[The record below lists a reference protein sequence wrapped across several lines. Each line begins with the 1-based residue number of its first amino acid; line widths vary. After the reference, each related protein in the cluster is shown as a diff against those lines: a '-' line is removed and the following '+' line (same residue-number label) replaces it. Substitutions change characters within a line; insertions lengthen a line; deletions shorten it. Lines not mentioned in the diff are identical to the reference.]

1 MASDERIS
9 ALDDTAAQSPEPGVA
24 MAVGDPGAAPPAPA
38 GIRGGTAVDRRSLFR
53 LAAGAAGLTAA
64 GVVLGACDMVDEST
78 DPRVQVLR
86 RATFGISTASLA
98 HIRQLG
104 TGAWLDEQ
112 LDPARLNTTALDATL
127 AAFPLLSASRAEV
140 FAAAATTDVGVQL
153 RAAAM
158 VRAIES
164 PAQLFERMVEF
175 WSDHLNV
182 PVTDRRSGALKIIED
197 REVIRPHALGRFA
210 DLLVASAKSP
220 AMLNYLDNGSS
231 RRGSPNENYA
241 RELLELHTVGV
252 GNHTE
257 DDVAATARLLT
268 GWVIDGS
275 TGGSRFAFSRHDPAV
290 VTAVGWT
297 RPAAGTATTSE
308 AHVDA
313 FLVHLARHPATARRI
328 ATKLALRFGG
338 DVPAPGL
345 VDDLTAA
352 YLANDT
358 AIAPV
363 LPALFSHPEFLAAR
377 GTKFRRPLDW
387 FAAACRAV
395 GATIDPG
402 AETAP
407 GILRHVVTTLGQT
420 PFGWPAPN
428 GFPDV
433 EGAWLTSAA
442 LLGRWVIAADLMAIR
457 NTPVAIPHDD
467 LQAGL
472 VGLSATAAVERLAER
487 VLGERLTPTGLRIIV
502 NHTGLRDVGPLN
514 ARQVV
519 SLVNQATALMLCT
532 PDFQYR

>member
-1 MASDERIS
+1 MATDGPCPSLEGAVAPTSVPASMLDE
-9 ALDDTAAQSPEPGVA
+9 PV
-24 MAVGDPGAAPPAPA
+24 VHDPAPPA
-38 GIRGGTAVDRRSLFR
+38 GRGGPALDRRSLFR
-53 LAAGAAGLTAA
+53 LAAGAAGLSAA

-86 RATFGISTASLA
+86 RATYGISAASLA

-104 TGAWLDEQ
+104 TEAWLDEQ
-112 LDPARLNTTALDATL
+112 LDPARLDTSALDATL
-127 AAFPLLSASRAEV
+127 SAFPLLSASPAEIWATAS
-140 FAAAATTDVGVQL
+140 AAPTDVGMQL
-153 RAAAM
+153 RGAAI

-164 PAQLFERMVEF
+164 PAQLYERMVEF

-182 PVTDRRSGALKIIED
+182 PIADLRAAVLKTVED

-220 AMLNYLDNGSS
+220 AMLHYLDNGASQK
-231 RRGSPNENYA
+231 GSPNENYA

-252 GNHTE
+252 GNHSE

-268 GWVIDGS
+268 GWVIDPS
-275 TGGSRFAFSRHDPAV
+275 TGTSRFAFFRHDPAV

-297 RPAAGTATTSE
+297 RPATGTAGTSE

-328 ATKLALRFGG
+328 ATKLALRFVG
-338 DVPAPGL
+338 DVPPPGL
-345 VDDLTAA
+345 VDDLTAT

-358 AIAPV
+358 AIVPV
-363 LPALFSHPEFLAAR
+363 LRTLFSHPEFLAAR

-442 LLGRWVIAADLMAIR
+442 LLGRWVVAADLMAIR
-457 NTPVAIPHDD
+457 NTPVSIPHDE

-502 NHTGLRDVGPLN
+502 NHTGLRDTGPLN

-519 SLVNQATALMLCT
+519 FLVNQATALMLCT